1 MNYDVEI
8 MDLKDRVSSLETKR
22 EHTNTALGK
31 IIVILEET
39 RLRVTAF
46 ETRQENVEARLG
58 KVETRLDRIEHE
70 INGLRRDMPS
80 IVVDAM
86 REVLKEQK
94 S

>member
-39 RLRVTAF
+39 RLRTTAS
-46 ETRQENVEARLG
+46 
-58 KVETRLDRIEHE
+58 ETRLDTFEKRLEKVEQE
-70 INGLRRDMPS
+70 IKGLRRDMPS
-80 IVVDAM
+80 IVADAM